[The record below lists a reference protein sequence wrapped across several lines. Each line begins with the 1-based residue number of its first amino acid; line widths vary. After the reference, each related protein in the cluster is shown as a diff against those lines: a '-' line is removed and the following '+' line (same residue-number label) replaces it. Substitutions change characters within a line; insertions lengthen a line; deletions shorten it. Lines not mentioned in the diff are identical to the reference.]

1 MKAKTL
7 SELHFRLKLEARFK
21 FEHKIKDMS
30 PEDQKREKA
39 KLEKINNER
48 KMKHKKVAAPMSETQ
63 EKEVWEKDDN
73 MESVDFSL
81 LKYFNLHDVD
91 ASGKWNK
98 QELQIILFSLSN
110 LSFLGDSK
118 SDATA

>member
-1 MKAKTL
+1 
-7 SELHFRLKLEARFK
+7 
-21 FEHKIKDMS
+21 MS

-63 EKEVWEKDDN
+63 EKEVWEKDDK
-73 MESVDFSL
+73 MESSDFSL
-81 LKYFNLHDVD
+81 QKYFNLDVD

-98 QELQIILFSLSN
+98 QEVKIILFSLSN

>member
-1 MKAKTL
+1 
-7 SELHFRLKLEARFK
+7 
-21 FEHKIKDMS
+21 MS

-63 EKEVWEKDDN
+63 EKEVWEKDDK
-73 MESVDFSL
+73 MESSDFSL
-81 LKYFNLHDVD
+81 QKYFNLHDVD

-98 QELQIILFSLSN
+98 QEVKIILFSLSN